1 MFPLPINTWIIISLT
16 VFSLAGFGY
25 GRYQHNALVE
35 YKAEVKAIALA
46 QEAKNESI
54 VKQQALVTK
63 GIENEYNA
71 KLDLLRN
78 YYANNGMH
86 NTSSG
91 TMPTISNAT
100 TGLDAITAYNLL
112 VGQCAEAT
120 QQLVSLQSW
129 LNEQIGIK

>member
-1 MFPLPINTWIIISLT
+1 MFPLPISTWVMVGLT
-16 VFSLAGFGY
+16 AIALAGFGY

-54 VKQQALVTK
+54 VKQQALVNK
-63 GIENEYNA
+63 GISDEYNA
-71 KLDLLRN
+71 KLALLRN

-91 TMPTISNAT
+91 AMPSNGNSTIGIDDFSPN
-100 TGLDAITAYNLL
+100 GLLIK
-112 VGQCAEAT
+112 CAETT
-120 QQLVSLQSW
+120 QQLVSLQQW
-129 LNEQIGIK
+129 INEQVGIK